1 MASTRA
7 RRSFSAT
14 LLLFALL
21 ATGLSRSTFE
31 NTDGL
36 TNRADSPTV
45 AARVYERLGGVT
57 APRELTRI
65 WRAGRPVDLMA
76 TLGPMRRGKGDPTMR
91 LGPGGLWRVTRT
103 PDGPATLRLA
113 TGATAYDV
121 AASAWGPGS
130 AWALDRLPGMLGAG
144 DDP

>member
-91 LGPGGLWRVTRT
+91 LGPGGVWRGSR
-103 PDGPATLRLA
+103 PPGGPPPPPVA
-113 TGATAYDV
+113 TGAAAGGV
-121 AASAWGPGS
+121 AG
-130 AWALDRLPGMLGAG
+130 
-144 DDP
+144 